1 MGCGH
6 SGSPSAETSQ
16 LPVSR
21 RKAPFPQVP
30 ARVARLAV
38 PPLHQP
44 RVHRAAWGPPE
55 ALSPPPTPSP
65 LGSLSSRS
73 SWDLSHL
80 LTSAHS
86 HRSLG
91 F

>member
-1 MGCGH
+1 MVTAGH
-6 SGSPSAETSQ
+6 PLLRHLSSRSRGERRRSHEC
-16 LPVSR
+16 LP
-21 RKAPFPQVP
+21 
-30 ARVARLAV
+30 RVARLAP
-38 PPLHQP
+38 PPLRQP
-44 RVHRAAWGPPE
+44 RVHRATWGPPE

-65 LGSLSSRS
+65 LDSLSSRS

-86 HRSLG
+86 RRFLG

>member
-1 MGCGH
+1 MGCSH

-30 ARVARLAV
+30 AQGGTPGAA
-38 PPLHQP
+38 PLHQP
-44 RVHRAAWGPPE
+44 RVHRATWGPPE

-65 LGSLSSRS
+65 LDSLSSLS